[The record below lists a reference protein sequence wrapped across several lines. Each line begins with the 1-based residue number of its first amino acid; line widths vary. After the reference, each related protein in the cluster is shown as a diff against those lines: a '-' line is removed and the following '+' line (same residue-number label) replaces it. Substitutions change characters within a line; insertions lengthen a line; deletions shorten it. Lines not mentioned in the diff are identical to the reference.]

1 MVGQNQQ
8 PYSRGS
14 RPHPDGQSPLGAA
27 AGLSVAGWMS
37 PAGTDSS
44 FTFPQH
50 TPQRH
55 RCAHVLLRPRRQKVI
70 SATCRHASLVLA
82 FVTMEDML
90 RWGLRESG
98 AWGIPETKEDKP
110 RQRKSRGG
118 QAPCCRGRAK
128 PHIASTR
135 GPRAR
140 SGGSTSQALC
150 AKRPD
155 SAFICGF

>member
-1 MVGQNQQ
+1 MGVVLTQTASHLWERQQ
-8 PYSRGS
+8 ASVWQEGCPRQAQTPLPSPNA
-14 RPHPDGQSPLGAA
+14 RPK
-27 AGLSVAGWMS
+27 
-37 PAGTDSS
+37 GTGV
-44 FTFPQH
+44 
-50 TPQRH
+50 
-55 RCAHVLLRPRRQKVI
+55 AHVLLRPRRREVI

-82 FVTMEDML
+82 LVTTEDML
-90 RWGLRESG
+90 RWGLGDSG

-118 QAPCCRGRAK
+118 QAPCYGGRAK
-128 PHIASTR
+128 PHIASAR
-135 GPRAR
+135 GPRAT

>member
-50 TPQRH
+50 MPQRH
-55 RCAHVLLRPRRQKVI
+55 RCARVLLGPRRREVM

-82 FVTMEDML
+82 FVTKEDML
-90 RWGLRESG
+90 RWGSVSLGPG
-98 AWGIPETKEDKP
+98 AFQ
-110 RQRKSRGG
+110 RQRR
-118 QAPCCRGRAK
+118 
-128 PHIASTR
+128 IN
-135 GPRAR
+135 
-140 SGGSTSQALC
+140 
-150 AKRPD
+150 PD
-155 SAFICGF
+155 SVNLGAGRLLAAAGEPSPT